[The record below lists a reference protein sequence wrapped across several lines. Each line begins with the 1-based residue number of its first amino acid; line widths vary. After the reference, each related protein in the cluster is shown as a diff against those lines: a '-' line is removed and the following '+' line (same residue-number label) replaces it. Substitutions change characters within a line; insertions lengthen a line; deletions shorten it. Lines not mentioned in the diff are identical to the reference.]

1 MITWNSIPFYIP
13 LHEAHTVSIPPSPL
27 PPLHFLLQD
36 YLCRTTDMS
45 CGEEREGGKGERK
58 GGRENPRVVKERKEE
73 RERKRK
79 RRWCMSE

>member
-45 CGEEREGGKGERK
+45 CGEEREGGRVRGRV
-58 GGRENPRVVKERKEE
+58 GGKIHE
-73 RERKRK
+73 
-79 RRWCMSE
+79 W